1 MSLLVEDKLSVFLI
15 MTVIIGGGAAFLAG
29 RNLATRWRPAWM
41 PAVYMILLGLALRF
55 FHYALFAGDL
65 LSVHY
70 FISDTAVLIAAALLG
85 YRLTRVNQ
93 MVSQYP
99 WAYERS
105 GPLSWRSKSST

>member
-1 MSLLVEDKLSVFLI
+1 MSLLIEDKLSVFLI

-41 PAVYMILLGLALRF
+41 SAAYMILLGLALRF

-70 FISDTAVLIAAALLG
+70 FITDTAVLIAAALLG